1 MNPLS
6 VMTQIFI
13 KGLSLSAPP
22 PSQTVQNGVRKRG
35 GKLLRIIS
43 CRNLIFFYRQDFLGS
58 GMVNGIAL
66 SDYNKSKNSNL
77 RAGRLSQAAP
87 RGPRQG
93 QEDRAMTASM
103 WVIWLS
109 SGRSR
114 LSPPMCQIS
123 CGMTRWAA
131 GAEAGAV
138 AGEEARRQYPV

>member
-35 GKLLRIIS
+35 GETAQNNFLQEF
-43 CRNLIFFYRQDFLGS
+43 NFFLSSRFFRKRD
-58 GMVNGIAL
+58 VNGIAL

-93 QEDRAMTASM
+93 REDRAMTASM

>member
-93 QEDRAMTASM
+93 REDRAMTASM

-109 SGRSR
+109 SG

>member
-93 QEDRAMTASM
+93 REDRAMTASM

>member
-1 MNPLS
+1 
-6 VMTQIFI
+6 MTQIFI

-77 RAGRLSQAAP
+77 RAGRLFQAAP

>member
-1 MNPLS
+1 MVSGNGGETAQNNFLQEFNFFLS
-6 VMTQIFI
+6 SRFF
-13 KGLSLSAPP
+13 
-22 PSQTVQNGVRKRG
+22 RKR
-35 GKLLRIIS
+35 
-43 CRNLIFFYRQDFLGS
+43 D
-58 GMVNGIAL
+58 VNGIAL

-77 RAGRLSQAAP
+77 RAGRLFQAAP